1 MDHVQTLE
9 LFRSR
14 PTAELLSDKDI
25 AATFVDPS
33 GIVQFWLQEYL
44 HGFVDAGAGKVK
56 FVKGRTGT
64 GKTHLLREI
73 NLLSTETGYLSVFLS
88 GYVDKLA
95 AIDDLYRAVSKH
107 IDWNEILDKCTVS
120 LIHGQLGYQDYQR
133 PVDEFREWA
142 EQTQGRSQISLMTD
156 IREASDRFV
165 REMDVYAA
173 FREPLR
179 ASLMR
184 RLGSDQSDESLLVR
198 WLQGERIKKAE
209 RRSIGVP
216 TNVDKRNARAM
227 LLSLASLS
235 RVAGYRGLVILVDG
249 TEVMAA
255 TQRQE
260 DLPYY
265 TRGARDQAY
274 EMMRELID
282 ESHHAPHLFVVFAG
296 NEELFE
302 NQKTGVRAYPA
313 LWNRVQPE
321 IVTAQVNRFADIAD
335 LDKLWCGEDLQA
347 ISDVWRENKD
357 SMELTGEPGTPM
369 KEMKSLDFARVRRSV
384 SAALGLTN
392 GGA

>member
-1 MDHVQTLE
+1 MNHAQALE

-14 PTAELLSDKDI
+14 PTAELLSERDI

-33 GIVQFWLQEYL
+33 GIVRFWLQEYL

-64 GKTHLLREI
+64 GKTHLLRELH
-73 NLLSTETGYLSVFLS
+73 LLSTETRYLSVFLS

-107 IDWNEILDKCTVS
+107 IDWHAILDKCAVS
-120 LIHGQLGYQDYQR
+120 LIQQQLGYQDYQL
-133 PVDEFREWA
+133 PVDQFREWA
-142 EQTQGRSQISLMTD
+142 EQTQGRSQMSLMTD

-165 REMDVYAA
+165 RDLDVYAA

-184 RLGSDQSDESLLVR
+184 RLGSDRTDELRLIQ
-198 WLQGERIKKAE
+198 WLQGERLKKAE
-209 RRSIGVP
+209 RRSIGLP

-227 LLSLASLS
+227 LLSLAALA
-235 RVAGYRGLVILVDG
+235 RVAGYQGLVILVDG

-260 DLPYY
+260 GLPYY
-265 TRGARDQAY
+265 TRAARDQAY
-274 EMMRELID
+274 EMIRQLID

-296 NEELFE
+296 NEALFE
-302 NQKTGVRAYPA
+302 NQKTGIGAYPA
-313 LWNRVQPE
+313 LWNRIQPE
-321 IVTAQVNRFADIAD
+321 IVTAQINRFADIAD
-335 LDKLWCGEDLQA
+335 LDKLWCAEDLQE
-347 ISDVWRENKD
+347 ITEIWREKKD
-357 SMELTGEPGTPM
+357 SVELTGEPGAPM
-369 KEMKSLDFARVRRSV
+369 RAARSLDWARVRRSV
-384 SAALGLTN
+384 STALGSMN
-392 GGA
+392 GGV